1 MVALPRFLSK
11 ATARALD
18 DGRSGSPRRRK
29 SRAWT
34 PPSPPRTTTRCLA
47 RSPRR
52 RLVGEIHDG
61 RRTEYQSH
69 PRSLG
74 ADCLDC
80 SCDPCSRRNLAIRNC
95 RRSGVVRGRE
105 EPSGMR
111 VRIASGPAKVGYVV
125 LAYIVMIV
133 AGIVVAV
140 AGWPAAAQFL
150 MLALGIASL
159 LFAVRTFRGPSE
171 SLSAPRAWW
180 RMTERPV

>member
-1 MVALPRFLSK
+1 
-11 ATARALD
+11 
-18 DGRSGSPRRRK
+18 
-29 SRAWT
+29 
-34 PPSPPRTTTRCLA
+34 
-47 RSPRR
+47 
-52 RLVGEIHDG
+52 
-61 RRTEYQSH
+61 
-69 PRSLG
+69 
-74 ADCLDC
+74 
-80 SCDPCSRRNLAIRNC
+80 
-95 RRSGVVRGRE
+95 
-105 EPSGMR
+105 

-180 RMTERPV
+180 RMTERPVSGYVMAVFFAIQAVAYLATPGATLVARLIAFAVSATAAIAFLYSSRRLAGAEAVRPS